1 MRSHF
6 CIKLLWALNSSGICL
21 IQACSIENLGR
32 KGWILWGSCLLDT
45 LVIPSYGALIN
56 TLLSNLAHGQALRGS
71 LVAFAPLTEHPLL
84 AGCADYYW
92 FVFPKKMGRNSL
104 RLSEAGV
111 TKYRFHWI
119 LNWYIFVMNRVIS
132 ISSRKIS
139 AHLIATCEEKPLIPR
154 VPFMVLENK
163 VNAVMMTK
171 IENFLC
177 EFTVLHWPGLVLMK
191 DLLTCIKVI

>member
-1 MRSHF
+1 M
-6 CIKLLWALNSSGICL
+6 GL
-21 IQACSIENLGR
+21 ILTGTWPTPQNAKIPYLKFREQTYISPVLKRPDQLRFLEN
-32 KGWILWGSCLLDT
+32 CPPT
-45 LVIPSYGALIN
+45 PPPS
-56 TLLSNLAHGQALRGS
+56 Q
-71 LVAFAPLTEHPLL
+71 
-84 AGCADYYW
+84 
-92 FVFPKKMGRNSL
+92 
-104 RLSEAGV
+104 
-111 TKYRFHWI
+111 
-119 LNWYIFVMNRVIS
+119 YIFVMNRVIP